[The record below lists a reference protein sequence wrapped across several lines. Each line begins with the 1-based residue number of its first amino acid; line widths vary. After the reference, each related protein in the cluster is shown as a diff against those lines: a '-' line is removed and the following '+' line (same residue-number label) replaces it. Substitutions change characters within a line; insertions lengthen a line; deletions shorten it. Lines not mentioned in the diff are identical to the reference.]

1 LIYKNRVAY
10 KSEILSGTDGPI
22 FKVVPQDD
30 PQSEFIANSA
40 TGAWSPIIKK
50 VQEAKMQ
57 LNLPSRNLTTVS
69 GPGE

>member
-1 LIYKNRVAY
+1 MG
-10 KSEILSGTDGPI
+10 GTDGPI

-30 PQSEFIANSA
+30 PQSEFTANSA

-50 VQEAKMQ
+50 VQEAKTR

-69 GPGE
+69 GPGK